1 MKWHLAWSL
10 SCAIQGQRKKEAPV
24 GAAIDRTWTSPR
36 WALGMKLP
44 ISRSMAPSVRPVAL
58 GRGEQDRLGD
68 ITVRH
73 GAD

>member
-1 MKWHLAWSL
+1 MGPGDEAHHLKVNGTL
-10 SCAIQGQRKKEAPV
+10 CQR
-24 GAAIDRTWTSPR
+24 
-36 WALGMKLP
+36 L
-44 ISRSMAPSVRPVAL
+44 VAL